1 MTASLDLGLES
12 RFGGRGTIQGAV
24 LGTSCLRRGTP
35 STHRDELLRP
45 SRVDCYARIDCPRR
59 WKAREGNI
67 RDVMGGTR
75 ERKREGRG
83 HVTKIQATKIFLH
96 CISTFHS
103 IRE

>member
-75 ERKREGRG
+75 ERKREGG
-83 HVTKIQATKIFLH
+83 DM
-96 CISTFHS
+96 
-103 IRE
+103 